1 MSFTLGLEAKLYRNT
16 GTYGIPVWDEIEDAQ
31 DVSLNLEAGEAEAKR
46 RGGGGWSE
54 TIAALKEASIEFG
67 LLYRSSNTD
76 FTALR
81 DAYLNRTLV
90 DLLVLDGA
98 VATSGSQGL
107 RAVCHITNFS
117 REEPLEEALT
127 ISVTAKPT
135 PNDDSPPV
143 WFTAP

>member
-1 MSFTLGLEAKLYRNT
+1 MDNILGLDAKLYHNT
-16 GTYGIPVWDEIEDAQ
+16 GTYALPTWAEIEDAQ

-46 RGGGGWSE
+46 RGSGGWAE

-67 LLYRSSNTD
+67 LLYRPSDPD
-76 FTALR
+76 FGVLR
-81 DAYLNRTLV
+81 DAYLNRTAI
-90 DLLVLDGA
+90 DLLVLDGD

-117 REEPLEEALT
+117 REEPLEEAVT

-135 PNDDSPPV
+135 PNSDSPPV

>member
-1 MSFTLGLEAKLYRNT
+1 MDNILGLDAKLYHNT
-16 GTYGIPVWDEIEDAQ
+16 GSYATPTWDEIDDAQ

-46 RGGGGWSE
+46 RGGGGWAE

-67 LLYRSSNTD
+67 LLYRPGDPD
-76 FTALR
+76 FAALR
-81 DAYLNRTLV
+81 DAYLNRTAI
-90 DLLVLDGA
+90 DLLILDGD
-98 VATSGSQGL
+98 VETSGSQGL

-117 REEPLEEALT
+117 REEPLEEAVT

-135 PNDDSPPV
+135 PNDDGPPV

>member
-16 GTYGIPVWDEIEDAQ
+16 GTYGIPVWEEIEDAQ

-46 RGGGGWSE
+46 RGGGGWAE
-54 TIAALKEASIEFG
+54 TIAALKGASIEFG

-81 DAYLNRTLV
+81 DAYLNRTAI
-90 DLLVLDGA
+90 DILVLDGD
-98 VATSGSQGL
+98 VATTGSQGL
-107 RAVCHITNFS
+107 RAACHITNFS

-127 ISVTAKPT
+127 VSVTAKPT
-135 PNDDSPPV
+135 PNDDSPPA